1 MREFYLINGKG
12 NTYSLTDKLHWLYEP
27 ENLGAKFNSKYE
39 QIGSNFIRTQR
50 IARPDDISGK
60 ILFTGGNPYSD
71 YHNFIKFIAAEPLI
85 LEYFNNNDRFRAKVD
100 LKEIKKAEINSK
112 TGFLECPI
120 KLKRTSRWYKTITA
134 LNDASSQGGKVY
146 DYSYPYTYLEFE
158 PQQAIIESDSGYESP
173 IKLTIFGPCT
183 NPTWKHYLNDEVIGY
198 GALNTSIIAGRR
210 IVIDNTK
217 IPYTITE
224 QDSSGNIIN
233 DLYQYSDFTT
243 QRFFNLLLGE
253 NKIAIE
259 HEESNILKMAVEA
272 RLEYETV

>member
-100 LKEIKKAEINSK
+100 LKEIKKAEK
-112 TGFLECPI
+112 
-120 KLKRTSRWYKTITA
+120 
-134 LNDASSQGGKVY
+134 
-146 DYSYPYTYLEFE
+146 
-158 PQQAIIESDSGYESP
+158 
-173 IKLTIFGPCT
+173 
-183 NPTWKHYLNDEVIGY
+183 
-198 GALNTSIIAGRR
+198 AGREWEDEYLR
-210 IVIDNTK
+210 KAFEEADALIDT
-217 IPYTITE
+217 
-224 QDSSGNIIN
+224 
-233 DLYQYSDFTT
+233 
-243 QRFFNLLLGE
+243 
-253 NKIAIE
+253 
-259 HEESNILKMAVEA
+259 A
-272 RLEYETV
+272 RERKGFK